1 MYILSCSI
9 PFSVRGVASVRLLRT
24 KSYNFIFSASVG
36 RSVGHGVTASV
47 QEADNVF
54 DGFSYVPPV
63 DENFE

>member
-1 MYILSCSI
+1 MNFHAKIGICL
-9 PFSVRGVASVRLLRT
+9 FKA
-24 KSYNFIFSASVG
+24 YNFIFSASVG